1 MSEHPSCDKDESSDE
16 CGLSSMIDTLLP
28 LPSCDKDNSSSSH
41 FPRSRAALD
50 DLFSALLDDSSSDE
64 EPSFDEMIDEI
75 IDIVKEFQEI
85 YEESIDALES
95 DQHQLRKDFDEFK
108 EMVTKKGRPSP
119 SKTK

>member
-1 MSEHPSCDKDESSDE
+1 MSEHSSSDDDESSDE
-16 CGLSSMIDTLLP
+16 CGLSSMIGTLLP

-75 IDIVKEFQEI
+75 IDIVKEFQKI
-85 YEESIDALES
+85 YEESFDALES

-108 EMVTKKGRPSP
+108 ELVT